1 MPNPIYF
8 LLLIISLSLH
18 EFAHAWMA
26 DRLGDPTPRSQGRL
40 TINPLAHLD
49 PLGTFCMLLF
59 RFGWG
64 KPVQIDPYNFSN
76 PKRDEL
82 LVAAAGPI
90 SNLILAIL
98 SSLLIHLVPSNIFI
112 NLLTNF
118 VYINLLLAVFNLLP
132 LWPLD
137 GSKIL
142 VNLLPEEANYNL
154 KYFLQTYSTPIL
166 LLFLLPLFGSTSLI
180 NNLIIP
186 PIDFLAK
193 LLLF

>member
-1 MPNPIYF
+1 MPNPISF

-18 EFAHAWMA
+18 EFAHAWVA

-49 PLGTFCMLLF
+49 PLGTFCMLFF

-76 PKRDEL
+76 PRRDEL

-98 SSLLIHLVPSNIFI
+98 SSLIIHLTSSNPLVSLLISFI
-112 NLLTNF
+112 
-118 VYINLLLAVFNLLP
+118 YINLVLAVFNLLP

-142 VNLLPEEANYNL
+142 VNLLPEETSYNL
-154 KYFLQTYSTPIL
+154 RYFLQTYSTPIL
-166 LLFLLPLFGSTSLI
+166 LLFLLPLFGSTSPI
-180 NNLIIP
+180 NNLISP